1 MEENKA
7 SDLEARVKGFNEKLI
22 PLLAEFKLGLGA
34 IPLILG
40 DGRVAAR
47 PHLFDDTK
55 KEEPKVENKEEVKPD
70 IATA

>member
-1 MEENKA
+1 MEETKVN
-7 SDLEARVKGFNEKLI
+7 DLEARVKGFNEKLL

-40 DGRVAAR
+40 DGRIAAR
-47 PHLFDDTK
+47 AQLFDDTK
-55 KEEPKVENKEEVKPD
+55 KVEPQVENKEEVKPD